1 MKPDRSRALV
11 IGASGHVGNAIARAL
26 LTAGWA
32 VTACG
37 RRVAPPLNL
46 QDLPVTYLAGDA
58 DAPGQLDRWLP
69 GHDLVVDG
77 AAPYP
82 MDVLFPGLQPKHDPF
97 AAAEVRT
104 ARIINSVIRHDAVLL
119 YVGSFISLVTP
130 RTEAQRIRA
139 QMIRLTLP
147 YFEVKELI
155 ESRLLDASRRGLR
168 AILINPTYCLGPWDL
183 HDRRVCTI
191 PLLLSGEIPGWI
203 TQMLN
208 VIDVRDLAAATLR
221 AVETERYGEP
231 LLMTGH
237 AISTHD
243 FYSLIC
249 QIGGAA
255 PPRIASSATLAMLGS
270 YIVELAYSVLGQ
282 QTPIISAGMM
292 MATAV
297 DYLQPGSALNDL
309 GVTPRP
315 LPETIKDAIRWYRMI
330 GYC

>member
-1 MKPDRSRALV
+1 MKAEMSRALV
-11 IGASGHVGNAIARAL
+11 IGAGGHVGNAITRAL
-26 LTAGWA
+26 LAAGWSI
-32 VTACG
+32 TACG
-37 RRVAPPLNL
+37 RRSSLPLNL
-46 QDLPVTYLAGDA
+46 RDLPVKYLCGDA
-58 DAPGQLDRWLP
+58 DAPGQLDRWMP
-69 GHDLVVDG
+69 GHYLVVDA

-82 MDVLFPGLQPKHDPF
+82 MEVLFPGLEPRQDPF

-104 ARIINSVIRHDAVLL
+104 SRIINSVLRHDVVLV

-130 RTEAQRIRA
+130 HTDAQRIRA
-139 QMIRLTLP
+139 QLIRLTLP

-155 ESRLLDASRRGLR
+155 EARLLDAARRGLR
-168 AILINPTYCLGPWDL
+168 AVLINPTYCLGPWDL

-221 AVETERYGEP
+221 ALETERYGEP

-237 AISTHD
+237 SISTRD

-249 QIGGAA
+249 ELGSVS
-255 PPRIASSATLAMLGS
+255 PPRIASSATLAMVGS
-270 YIVELAYSVLGQ
+270 YFMELAYSLLGQ

-297 DYLQPGSALNDL
+297 DYLQPGSALKDL
-309 GVTPRP
+309 AVTARP
-315 LPETIKDAIRWYRMI
+315 LDETIRDAIRWYRMI